1 MNDFNQ
7 GGKQVESDQQMM
19 MLRTLETMFELQL
32 KAVRQ
37 LIGEEDVDVAP
48 PRKRRARRQSLFH
61 SAVEILKTE
70 NRSMHV
76 NEIVTLLRERYG
88 RVTDRDAMSST
99 LSKKAQLGALVKKTA
114 PATFDLIERSEE
126 ALNE

>member
-1 MNDFNQ
+1 MKDNQ
-7 GGKQVESDQQMM
+7 QIL
-19 MLRTLETMFELQL
+19 MLRTLETLFELQL

-76 NEIVTLLRERYG
+76 SEIVTLLRERFG
-88 RVTDRDAMSST
+88 RITDRDAMSST
-99 LSKKAQLGALVKKTA
+99 LSRKAKLGALVKQTA

-126 ALNE
+126 AVNE